1 MLVQAKKAGEM
12 GDADFL
18 RLAAEEAE
26 LQRAKER
33 LTLKHRNTSQ
43 WARRALRR
51 GINVMDEGRA
61 LLSAL
66 RVTQSWTAASWYSL
80 KAILKLPHE
89 YSACISTSQ
98 QP

>member
-1 MLVQAKKAGEM
+1 MLTAYNQGSLVLVQAKKAGEM

-51 GINVMDEGRA
+51 GINVMDEG
-61 LLSAL
+61 
-66 RVTQSWTAASWYSL
+66 
-80 KAILKLPHE
+80 E
-89 YSACISTSQ
+89 DST
-98 QP
+98 PVLCE

>member
-1 MLVQAKKAGEM
+1 MQAEKAGEM
-12 GDADFL
+12 GNADFL

-26 LQRAKER
+26 LKRARER

-61 LLSAL
+61 PSSETRL
-66 RVTQSWTAASWYSL
+66 RHSCTAASKNSHRQGAL
-80 KAILKLPHE
+80 GSPN
-89 YSACISTSQ
+89 ACACSPAS
-98 QP
+98 

>member
-1 MLVQAKKAGEM
+1 MVKGRLLLMQAKKAGEM

-51 GINVMDEGRA
+51 GINVMDEG
-61 LLSAL
+61 
-66 RVTQSWTAASWYSL
+66 
-80 KAILKLPHE
+80 LP
-89 YSACISTSQ
+89 
-98 QP
+98 PPVL

>member
-1 MLVQAKKAGEM
+1 MPVQAKKAGEM

-51 GINVMDEGRA
+51 GINVMDEGRDP
-61 LLSAL
+61 LSAFG
-66 RVTQSWTAASWYSL
+66 VTQL
-80 KAILKLPHE
+80 
-89 YSACISTSQ
+89 
-98 QP
+98 